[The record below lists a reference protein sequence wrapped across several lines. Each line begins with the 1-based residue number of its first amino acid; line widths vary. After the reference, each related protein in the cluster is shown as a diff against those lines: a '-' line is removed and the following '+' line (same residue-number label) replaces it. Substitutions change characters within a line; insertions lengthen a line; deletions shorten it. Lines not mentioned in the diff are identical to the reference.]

1 MWVKNIQF
9 FFYFTAAESYFQKL
23 SKNFST
29 NFAETANNY
38 DGHLSRKS
46 FCLTLEWSTDN
57 YSVFGNW
64 KRIDQKIMET
74 FEEMILHFF

>member
-29 NFAETANNY
+29 NFAETANKWALVEKKF
-38 DGHLSRKS
+38 LSS
-46 FCLTLEWSTDN
+46 FRVEHSIIIKYLE
-57 YSVFGNW
+57 
-64 KRIDQKIMET
+64 
-74 FEEMILHFF
+74 FEKA